1 MALEAPATRFSQ
13 GSAELVYL
21 CYMAQSGPVAS
32 PPLAASCWR
41 DARESPAQR
50 ELTLRW
56 RH

>member
-32 PPLAASCWR
+32 PPYLLTYLLTRRVVLA
-41 DARESPAQR
+41 
-50 ELTLRW
+50 
-56 RH
+56 

>member
-32 PPLAASCWR
+32 PPSPRRAGVTLAR
-41 DARESPAQR
+41 ARLSVN
-50 ELTLRW
+50 
-56 RH
+56 